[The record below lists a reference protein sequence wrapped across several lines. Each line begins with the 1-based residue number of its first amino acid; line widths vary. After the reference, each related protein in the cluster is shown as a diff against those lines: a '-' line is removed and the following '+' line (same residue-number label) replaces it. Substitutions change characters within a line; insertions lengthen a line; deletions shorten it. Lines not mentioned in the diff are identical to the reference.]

1 MNDLNF
7 FERMIGSG
15 LRSFLKF
22 NEYVGEKTGKSL
34 FDRMEETRKKDEE
47 LKKSHPVRWVAKKIL
62 QGTIKGLVG
71 GSMC

>member
-7 FERMIGSG
+7 LERIIGSG
-15 LRSFLKF
+15 LISFSKF

-34 FDRMEETRKKDEE
+34 FDRMENARKNDEKMKE
-47 LKKSHPVRWVAKKIL
+47 NHPVIWVAKKIL
-62 QGTIKGLVG
+62 QGAIKGVIG